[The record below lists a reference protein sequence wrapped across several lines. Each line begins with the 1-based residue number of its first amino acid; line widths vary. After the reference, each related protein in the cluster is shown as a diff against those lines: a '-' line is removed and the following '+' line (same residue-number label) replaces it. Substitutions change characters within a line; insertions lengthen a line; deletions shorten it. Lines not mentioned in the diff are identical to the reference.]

1 MMKTFLCV
9 IRILS
14 LTSNLALVWIQSTEE
29 KAAMDMIHEV
39 PVPHVWQASWLTI
52 LPQKALMRLVQL
64 HAFIEILCS
73 WPSSE
78 PLWKMCFILKR

>member
-39 PVPHVWQASWLTI
+39 PVPHVWQAGWLTI

-64 HAFIEILCS
+64 HAFIEIL
-73 WPSSE
+73 
-78 PLWKMCFILKR
+78 